1 MRRLYNSRQA
11 ATLALSFS
19 NGVQY
24 PTAIGA
30 TKPLSVLPLMVAI
43 SPTKSG
49 EPTIAPILQPVPLLI
64 TLEAEKSL
72 RQESSR
78 KSVATSVRV

>member
-1 MRRLYNSRQA
+1 MAFN
-11 ATLALSFS
+11 T
-19 NGVQY
+19 

-64 TLEAEKSL
+64 TFEAENASA
-72 RQESSR
+72 QERSR
-78 KSVATSVRV
+78 KSTATSVNALLSFLCERI